1 MNNKKGC
8 LHAVS
13 KHDQTAQC
21 VDQAQTFNITF
32 TFIFFLC
39 CCWKKWTLFFSKDRL

>member
-8 LHAVS
+8 LHAEIAVS

-32 TFIFFLC
+32 TFIY
-39 CCWKKWTLFFSKDRL
+39 LFIF